1 MPNFLKHYYDTEGP
15 FGLPMKDKQAKRLDA
30 KLRTLPKDEA
40 FEFRRLAYPR
50 GLAELQAGE
59 RADVSWITAETPDR
73 LGDVVLARG
82 MDDSHFQL
90 NPIVTLNHRY
100 DQPPVGRSLWRR
112 KVKEGDF
119 CGVKAK
125 THYPPRPDNWKDKD
139 WLPDYAFE
147 LVKADLLRGKSIGFF
162 PLKVRTPTAEEKSR
176 HSGWQQVRYV
186 IEEWLLA
193 EYACCFL
200 PVQPHA
206 VVEQVSK
213 SLAVPEHILQL
224 ASAVPPT
231 RGLTPPGSP
240 LCDPV
245 SSAGLRPRLAERAIA
260 FTPWEQ
266 IEKALR
272 RQLAAI
278 DRRILEKSVELTLQ
292 KARGVV

>member
-1 MPNFLKHYYDTEGP
+1 MPDFLKPFYDTEGP
-15 FGLPMKDKQAKRLDA
+15 GGLPMKDKQAKRLDA
-30 KLRTLPKDEA
+30 KLRSLPRDEA
-40 FEFRRLAYPR
+40 FGFRRLSYPR

-59 RADVSWITAETPDR
+59 RADVSWITAEAPDR
-73 LGDVVLARG
+73 TGDVVLARG

-100 DQPPVGRSLWRR
+100 DQPPAGRSLWRR

-125 THYPPRPDNWKDKD
+125 THYPPKPERWAGKE

-147 LVKADLLRGKSIGFF
+147 LVKADLMRGKSIGFF
-162 PLKVRTPTAEEKSR
+162 PLRVRAPSKEEKAR
-176 HSGWQQVRYV
+176 GPEWQNVRYV

-213 SLAVPEHILQL
+213 SLAVPEYVLQL
-224 ASAVPPT
+224 AGAAGDSVGRVGNPSYSERPLLAASA
-231 RGLTPPGSP
+231 
-240 LCDPV
+240 D
-245 SSAGLRPRLAERAIA
+245 RPIS
-260 FTPWEQ
+260 FTPWAE
-266 IEKALR
+266 IEKAVR
-272 RQLAAI
+272 RQLAAVT
-278 DRRILEKSVELTLQ
+278 DADLKKLVLLTLE
-292 KARGVV
+292 KARGIV